1 MDKQAKE
8 QKLQALLDRLGMTG
22 AIADPH
28 QTRRDILSGLTV
40 AMALVPEAVAFAFVA
55 NVNPLVGLY
64 AAVIVGFITAAF
76 GGRPGMISAAAG
88 SLAVVMTGLVVQHG
102 VEYLYAAV
110 ILMGIFQIIIG
121 VMGWGKF
128 IRMVP
133 QPVMLGFVN
142 GLAIVIFL
150 AQLNQFKVPGTDQW
164 LQGEQLW
171 TMLGLVALTMVIIYT
186 LPKLVKSLPAGLVA
200 IIVVTILVSV
210 FGLDTVTVGDKANV
224 EGTLSVLIFGD
235 PNDPQLNGFHLPD
248 IPYTWDS
255 LMIVLPYALILTIVG
270 TTESLLTM
278 TLIDDLTGTRGQANR
293 ECKALGSANV
303 LAGACSTMGGCAL
316 IGQSLINISSGGR
329 GRLSGITASLG
340 LLAII
345 LVLSD
350 YMEMVPV
357 AALVGL
363 MFVVVIATF
372 DWSTLNILRGISK
385 YDAFVI
391 ILVTAL
397 TVIFDLAVAVVA
409 GVVVSALVFAWQHA
423 QRVIVE
429 AREEEMEGRR
439 VKIYQP
445 FGPLFFASAQNFIEQ
460 FHPEDDPDCVI
471 IDFRYSRV
479 YDHTG
484 VEAIDKLTKK
494 YKQLGK
500 KLVLRHLS
508 PECRALLTEAKDLVE
523 VNISEDPHYH
533 VSLGK

>member
-1 MDKQAKE
+1 MDKQEK
-8 QKLQALLDRLGMTG
+8 QQLLAGFLERMGMTG
-22 AIADPH
+22 AQVDPH
-28 QTRRDILSGLTV
+28 QARRDVLSGLTV

-55 NVNPLVGLY
+55 GVNPLVGLY
-64 AAVIVGFITAAF
+64 AAVIVGFITAVF

-88 SLAVVMTGLVVQHG
+88 SLAVVMVGLVSQHG

-110 ILMGIFQIIIG
+110 ILMGIFQLIIG
-121 VMGWGKF
+121 FMGWGKF

-133 QPVMLGFVN
+133 QPVVLGFVN

-150 AQLNQFKVPGTDQW
+150 AQLDHFKSADGQW
-164 LQGEQLW
+164 LQGEALY
-171 TMLGLVALTMVIIYT
+171 LLVGLVLLTMATIYI
-186 LPKLVKSLPAGLVA
+186 LPRFVKALPAGLVA
-200 IIVVTILVSV
+200 IVAMTLLVALL
-210 FGLDTVTVGDKANV
+210 GLDTKTVGDLAHV
-224 EGTLSVLIFGD
+224 EGSLSVLIFGD
-235 PNDPQLNGFHLPD
+235 PNDPQLNGLHFPSVPL
-248 IPYTWDS
+248 TWET
-255 LMIVLPYALILTIVG
+255 LWIVLPYALVLTIVG

-303 LAGACSTMGGCAL
+303 ISGACSTMGGCAL

-329 GRLSGITASLG
+329 GRLSGVSASLG

-345 LVLSD
+345 LVLAD
-350 YMEMVPV
+350 YMEMVPI

-372 DWSTLNILRGISK
+372 DWSTLNILRGVSK
-385 YDAFVI
+385 YDAFVVV
-391 ILVTAL
+391 LVTVL
-397 TVIFDLAVAVVA
+397 TVIFDLAVAVIA

-423 QRVIVE
+423 QRVVVE
-429 AREEEMEGRR
+429 AKEETHDGKR

-445 FGPLFFASAQNFIEQ
+445 FGPLFFASSRNFLDQ
-460 FHPEDDPDCVI
+460 FTPDQDPDEVI
-471 IDFRYSRV
+471 VDFRYSRV

-484 VEAIDKLTKK
+484 VETIDKLTRR
-494 YKQLGK
+494 YKQQGK

-508 PECRALLTEAKDLVE
+508 PECRALLKDAKDLVE

-533 VSLGK
+533 VSIGK